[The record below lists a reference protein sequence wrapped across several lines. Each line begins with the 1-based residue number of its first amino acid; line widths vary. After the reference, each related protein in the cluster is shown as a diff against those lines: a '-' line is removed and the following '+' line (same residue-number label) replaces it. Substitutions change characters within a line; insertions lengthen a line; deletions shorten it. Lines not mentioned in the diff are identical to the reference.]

1 MIVPA
6 RTGVRRRCTCLLFY
20 CCYRRAEEAV
30 VDTVVE
36 NVSNSPNLFC
46 GPHFQTSRSLFTR
59 EKYLVVRTDDG
70 HTENNK
76 ENNKAFYSVAGYIH
90 TPRITCKRQKTKRQK
105 DKKRPATYRDDDAVQ
120 MLQSTYGLAK
130 QIEFFS

>member
-1 MIVPA
+1 MWAP
-6 RTGVRRRCTCLLFY
+6 L
-20 CCYRRAEEAV
+20 
-30 VDTVVE
+30 
-36 NVSNSPNLFC
+36 SNF
-46 GPHFQTSRSLFTR
+46 TKSLYAHNFAR

>member
-1 MIVPA
+1 MWAP
-6 RTGVRRRCTCLLFY
+6 L
-20 CCYRRAEEAV
+20 
-30 VDTVVE
+30 
-36 NVSNSPNLFC
+36 SNF
-46 GPHFQTSRSLFTR
+46 TKSLYAHNFAR

-76 ENNKAFYSVAGYIH
+76 ENNKAFYSVAGYIQYIH
-90 TPRITCKRQKTKRQK
+90 HVLRVKDKRQ
-105 DKKRPATYRDDDAVQ
+105 DKKRPSTYRDDDAVQ